1 MCQAMKPSDEPINE
15 PSNLVMRV
23 AVCAKDEDEDED
35 EDSSHSPGTGS
46 APVGF
51 RQFMNWASNTECS
64 S

>member
-35 EDSSHSPGTGS
+35 EEP
-46 APVGF
+46 
-51 RQFMNWASNTECS
+51 
-64 S
+64 